1 MSPKKSD
8 DEPSHPRQKGGTDRE
23 ERDMTAGKAMR
34 QRQSFL
40 APLPS
45 DSDHDRL
52 DRRLGGKMREVRKAA
67 GLSLQEVAERAELS
81 VGLIS
86 QIERGLTSPS
96 IRSLRLLAA
105 ALATPVDHFFSRP
118 EEPDEAER
126 TYVVRPRTRR
136 VLDLSHR
143 GMTMEIISPPEQG
156 AAMQTFITNL
166 QPGGGSGIELDV
178 HDGEEAGLVLCG
190 QFELWLGDKRFLLS
204 EGDSFRFNS
213 RTPHRYRNPGE
224 TLTRVHWT
232 ATPPIY

>member
-1 MSPKKSD
+1 
-8 DEPSHPRQKGGTDRE
+8 
-23 ERDMTAGKAMR
+23 MTSGKAMR
-34 QRQSFL
+34 QRPSFL

-45 DSDHDRL
+45 DRDHERL
-52 DRRLGGKMREVRKAA
+52 DRRLGKKMREVRKAA

-105 ALATPVDHFFSRP
+105 ALATPVEYFFSRP
-118 EEPDEAER
+118 EEPGEDER
-126 TYVVRPRTRR
+126 TYIVRPRTRR
-136 VLDLSHR
+136 ILDLSHR
-143 GMTMEIISPPEQG
+143 GMTMEIVSPGGKGEG
-156 AAMQTFITNL
+156 ALQTFITNL

-190 QFELWLGDKRFLLS
+190 QLELWLGDKRFLLS

-232 ATPPIY
+232 ATPVIY